1 MEAIRWVCKRGVDGL
16 LGLVPF
22 LLFFTAVGKLLA
34 WSEFEAS
41 VNTFALVPEILRAI
55 AAVLVPAGEALT
67 LVIFLLG
74 YRVLANVLSLGI
86 VSVFFCVTLWHWLAN
101 VPPEC
106 ACMGVWAEYW
116 QIDESAS
123 GVMRRDAY
131 LMGFTL
137 VAVVLASLRRRR
149 RTLSKGG
156 KDVVPEA

>member
-1 MEAIRWVCKRGVDGL
+1 
-16 LGLVPF
+16 
-22 LLFFTAVGKLLA
+22 
-34 WSEFEAS
+34 
-41 VNTFALVPEILRAI
+41 
-55 AAVLVPAGEALT
+55 
-67 LVIFLLG
+67 
-74 YRVLANVLSLGI
+74 
-86 VSVFFCVTLWHWLAN
+86 
-101 VPPEC
+101 
-106 ACMGVWAEYW
+106 MGVWAEYW